1 MKLSRGLLLV
11 PVCALLVIGGCKKKE
26 AQVETS
32 QPNTRTSGTPTLA
45 ARPAVPNEAATA
57 SSATSTVAAPGLSAE
72 TTAKLEGAAW
82 AMKQDEILHDANGQ
96 WAASAEASSTFHDA
110 KDQESFSSWQASG
123 APNVEHESDDP
134 HSWASKTE
142 DGGIEWL
149 DLKYGKPV
157 FATAVRIRES
167 NAPGA
172 IIKVDLYDEAGAAHS
187 IWQGTDPT
195 KGLNYFMLNF
205 PKTSFKVARVRVTL
219 ATNIVPGWNEIDA
232 VQLVGT
238 EQ

>member
-1 MKLSRGLLLV
+1 M
-11 PVCALLVIGGCKKKE
+11 
-26 AQVETS
+26 
-32 QPNTRTSGTPTLA
+32 
-45 ARPAVPNEAATA
+45 
-57 SSATSTVAAPGLSAE
+57 
-72 TTAKLEGAAW
+72 
-82 AMKQDEILHDANGQ
+82 
-96 WAASAEASSTFHDA
+96 
-110 KDQESFSSWQASG
+110 
-123 APNVEHESDDP
+123 PNVEHESDDGR
-134 HSWASKTE
+134 SWTSKTA

-172 IIKVDLYDEAGAAHS
+172 IIKVDLYDEGGAAHN

-205 PKTSFKVARVRVTL
+205 PKTGFKVTRVRITL